1 MLLPKIAPRQG
12 ALPHPPSGPEVNGSA
27 LLLTPHGRRS
37 RAASSRGAATTVHA
51 GPGRPATDQPS
62 AGQRVNLGGALVNL
76 MDFERAVELI
86 MDRAQSGGAKPLG
99 VCSAN
104 LDHLRHFGSGSRWHG
119 TLDQP
124 SPVEWLTLLD
134 GAPLVAEAARV
145 TGRAWP
151 RLAGSDV
158 VEPLLDEAERL
169 GLRVGFLG
177 GSPQAQ
183 ELIRKRFAR
192 ERPGLTVAG
201 WWAPERPVLVD
212 VNASRLLAAEIAGAA
227 VDVLVVGLGKP
238 RQELWIAEYGQLAG
252 AKVLLAFGAVVD
264 FLAGRIRRAPVW
276 VSTHG
281 LEWAWRL
288 MLEPRRLARRYLVDG
303 PGAYLTLRMSS
314 SSAAQPEPVAPA
326 AGGLSPAVSST
337 PEDGPSRAPGQF
349 VPARAR
355 ADVAVLVVTYNNAE
369 DVAALVASLREETAA
384 QSIKVVVADNSP
396 DDRTM
401 AEVLKHPDITAVR
414 TGGNL
419 GYAGGINAAMRVAG
433 DADAYLILNPDL
445 RVEPGAVAALRRRM
459 ALSGAGMVVPVL
471 LDDDGSVYPSLRR
484 EPGILRALGDAALGS
499 RVKGR
504 PGWLSEMDFDP
515 ESYLHAHRVDWATGA
530 ALLISADTARDVGGW
545 DEQFFLYSE
554 ETDYCRRVRD
564 SGRSIWC
571 EPLARMWHERGG
583 SGTSPQLNALMS
595 VNRVRYAAKYCDPHW
610 VAAFRAVVLVSE
622 LVRLHK
628 PGHREAALAVV
639 DRRRWKALPHAS
651 FGERSPAQMS
661 PEQTSPAHGVAP
673 PSGAVIIPA
682 HNEAS
687 VIARTLQS
695 LEGVI
700 AWGTVEVIVA
710 CNGCTDGTETVA
722 SAFHGVRV
730 IQVEAASKAA
740 ALNAADQAAERWPR
754 LYLDADIEVSTEAVH
769 AVLTSLGD
777 GPLLAAR
784 PAFRYDTEG
793 ASALVRSYYRARARI
808 PSNAQGLWGA
818 GAYALGRAGHDRLGG
833 FPVLTGDDYYVDRLF
848 SGVEKAVLPTMPVV
862 VRTPRTRSALLAV
875 LRRSYR
881 GNAEQNQQEAG
892 ATTSRTVQEL
902 LASVKGLL
910 SAVDA
915 VVYVAFAVAGRRPP
929 LLGRSV
935 AAGWE
940 RDDSSR

>member
-1 MLLPKIAPRQG
+1 MLLPKIAPRQS
-12 ALPHPPSGPEVNGSA
+12 ALPHPSSGPEMNGSA

-37 RAASSRGAATTVHA
+37 KGWSN
-51 GPGRPATDQPS
+51 PDQPS
-62 AGQRVNLGGALVNL
+62 AGQSVNLGGALVNL
-76 MDFERAVELI
+76 MDFEQAVELI

-104 LDHLRHFGSGSRWHG
+104 LDHLRHFGSGSRWNG

-238 RQELWIAEYGQLAG
+238 RQELWIAEYAQLTG

-303 PGAYLTLRMSS
+303 PEAYMTLRRQ
-314 SSAAQPEPVAPA
+314 SAADPSDPLTVFGAAVPFNAVESVPEC
-326 AGGLSPAVSST
+326 
-337 PEDGPSRAPGQF
+337 GPSRAPGQF
-349 VPARAR
+349 VAGDVKAN
-355 ADVAVLVVTYNNAE
+355 VAVIVVTYDNAD
-369 DVAALVASLREETAA
+369 DVGPLVAGLRAETAG
-384 QSIKVVVADNSP
+384 QTIRVVVADNSP
-396 DDRTM
+396 DDKTM
-401 AEVLKHPDITAVR
+401 AELARFPDVLAIR

-445 RVEPGAVAALRRRM
+445 RVEPGAIAAMRRRM
-459 ALSGAGMVVPVL
+459 AVSGAGMVVPVL
-471 LDDDGSVYPSLRR
+471 LDDDGSVYPSLRW
-484 EPGILRALGDAALGS
+484 EPGVLRALGDAALGGHLQ
-499 RVKGR
+499 GR

-515 ESYLHAHRVDWATGA
+515 ESYVYAHRVDWATGA
-530 ALLISADTARDVGGW
+530 ALLISAAAVSEVGSW

-554 ETDYCRRVRD
+554 ETDFCRRVRAA
-564 SGRSIWC
+564 GLSIWF

-583 SGTSPQLNALMS
+583 SGTSPQLTALMS
-595 VNRVRYAAKYCDPHW
+595 VNRLRYAAKYHGRGT
-610 VAAFRAVVLVSE
+610 VAALTAVVMAAE

-628 PGHREAALAVV
+628 PGHRQAALAVV
-639 DRRRWKALPHAS
+639 DRRRWDALPHATR
-651 FGERSPAQMS
+651 GELSKVTGA
-661 PEQTSPAHGVAP
+661 VP

-682 HNEAS
+682 HNEEA
-687 VIARTLQS
+687 VIARTLES
-695 LEGVI
+695 LQGVM
-700 AWGTVEVIVA
+700 AWGSVEVIVA
-710 CNGCTDGTETVA
+710 CNGCTDGTEAIA
-722 SAFHGVRV
+722 SGFEDVRV
-730 IQVEAASKAA
+730 LRVDAASKTS
-740 ALNAADQAAERWPR
+740 ALNAADQAAVRWPR
-754 LYLDADIEVSTEAVH
+754 LYLDADIEVSADAVH
-769 AVLTSLGD
+769 AVLKALSD

-784 PAFRYDTEG
+784 PAFRYNTDG
-793 ASALVRSYYRARARI
+793 ASALVRSYYRARGRI
-808 PSNAQGLWGA
+808 PSTAQGLWGA
-818 GAYALGRAGHDRLGG
+818 GVYALSKAGHDRLGV
-833 FPVLTGDDYYVDRLF
+833 FPSLTGDDYYVDRLF
-848 SGVEKAVLPTMPVV
+848 SGEEKAVLPTEPVV
-862 VRTPRTRSALLAV
+862 VRTPRTWVALLAV

-881 GNAEQNQQEAG
+881 GNAQQDRMGAEA
-892 ATTSRTVQEL
+892 ATSRTVREL
-902 LASVKGLL
+902 LSSVRGPF

-915 VVYVAFAVAGRRPP
+915 AVYAAFAAGGRRRP
-929 LLGRSV
+929 LRGGEP
-935 AAGWE
+935 AFAWE

>member
-12 ALPHPPSGPEVNGSA
+12 ALPHPSSGLDVNSSA

-37 RAASSRGAATTVHA
+37 KGWSS
-51 GPGRPATDQPS
+51 PGRAS
-62 AGQRVNLGGALVNL
+62 AEQSVNLGGAPVNL

-124 SPVEWLTLLD
+124 TPVEWLTLLD

-145 TGRAWP
+145 TGHAWP

-158 VEPLLDEAERL
+158 VEPLLDEAERR

-192 ERPGLTVAG
+192 ERSGLTVAG
-201 WWAPERPVLVD
+201 WWAPERPVLAD
-212 VNASRLLAAEIAGAA
+212 VNASRLLAADIADAG

-238 RQELWIAEYGQLAG
+238 RQELWICEYGQLTG

-281 LEWAWRL
+281 LEWGWRL

-314 SSAAQPEPVAPA
+314 SSTVQPAPVAPA
-326 AGGLSPAVSST
+326 AGVLSPAVSST

-349 VPARAR
+349 VPAGAR

-369 DVAALVASLREETAA
+369 DVTALVASLREETAE
-384 QSIKVVVADNSP
+384 QSLKVVVADNSP
-396 DDRTM
+396 DERTM
-401 AEVLKHPDITAVR
+401 AELLRHPDIIPVR

-445 RVEPGAVAALRRRM
+445 RVETGAVAALRRRM

-484 EPGILRALGDAALGS
+484 EPSVLRALGDAALGS

-595 VNRVRYAAKYCDPHW
+595 VNRVRYAEKYCGP
-610 VAAFRAVVLVSE
+610 VRVTAFRAVVLVSE
-622 LVRLHK
+622 LARLHK
-628 PGHREAALAVV
+628 PGHREAAVAVV
-639 DRRRWKALPHAS
+639 DRRRWKGLPHAS
-651 FGERSPAQMS
+651 LGGRSPAQMS
-661 PEQTSPAHGVAP
+661 PAQGVAP

-710 CNGCTDGTETVA
+710 CNGCTDGTEAVA
-722 SAFHGVRV
+722 SGFHGVRV
-730 IQVEAASKAA
+730 LQVEAASKAA
-740 ALNAADQAAERWPR
+740 ALNAADQVVERWPR
-754 LYLDADIEVSTEAVH
+754 LYLDADIEVTTEAVH

-793 ASALVRSYYRARARI
+793 ASVLVRSYYRARARI

-833 FPVLTGDDYYVDRLF
+833 FPILTGDDYYVDRLF
-848 SGVEKAVLPTMPVV
+848 SGVEKAVLPTGPVV

-881 GNAEQNQQEAG
+881 GNAEQDGQEAG
-892 ATTSRTVQEL
+892 ATTSRTVREL
-902 LASVKGLL
+902 LASVRGPL

-915 VVYVAFAVAGRRPP
+915 VVYVAFAVVGRRRP

-935 AAGWE
+935 ATGWE

>member
-1 MLLPKIAPRQG
+1 MLLPKIAPRRG
-12 ALPHPPSGPEVNGSA
+12 AVPHPSSGLDVNSSA
-27 LLLTPHGRRS
+27 LLLTPQRRRS
-37 RAASSRGAATTVHA
+37 KGWSSPGLPGAGRTS
-51 GPGRPATDQPS
+51 PGLPGAEQLVT
-62 AGQRVNLGGALVNL
+62 LGGALVNL
-76 MDFERAVELI
+76 MDFERAVELV
-86 MDRAQSGGAKPLG
+86 MDRAQHGGAKPLG

-104 LDHLRHFGSGSRWHG
+104 LDHLRHFGSGSRWYG

-124 SPVEWLTLLD
+124 APVEWLTLLD
-134 GAPLVAEAARV
+134 GAPLVTEAARV
-145 TGRAWP
+145 TGQAWP

-158 VEPLLDEAERL
+158 VEPLLDEAERR

-201 WWAPERPVLVD
+201 WWAPERPVLAD
-212 VNASRLLAAEIAGAA
+212 VNASRLLAADIAAAA
-227 VDVLVVGLGKP
+227 VDLLVVGLGKP
-238 RQELWIAEYGQLAG
+238 RQELWIAEYGPLSG

-276 VSTHG
+276 VSAHG

-303 PGAYLTLRMSS
+303 PGAYLTLRTSS
-314 SSAAQPEPVAPA
+314 SGTAQPAPVTPA
-326 AGGLSPAVSST
+326 AGVLSPAVETT

-349 VPARAR
+349 VPAGAK

-369 DVAALVASLREETAA
+369 DVPALVAGLREETAA

-396 DDRTM
+396 NDQTM
-401 AEVLKHPDITAVR
+401 AEVLRHPDITAVR

-484 EPGILRALGDAALGS
+484 EPGVLRALGDAALGS

-504 PGWLSEMDFDP
+504 PGWFSEMDFDP
-515 ESYLHAHRVDWATGA
+515 ESYSHAHRVDWATGA
-530 ALLISADTARDVGGW
+530 ALLISSDTARDVGGG

-595 VNRVRYAAKYCDPHW
+595 VNRVRYAAKYCGRGK

-639 DRRRWKALPHAS
+639 DRRRWKTLPHAS
-651 FGERSPAQMS
+651 RGERSPAQMS
-661 PEQTSPAHGVAP
+661 SAQSSPAQGVAP

-700 AWGTVEVIVA
+700 AGGAVEVIVA
-710 CNGCTDGTETVA
+710 CNGCTDGTESVA
-722 SAFHGVRV
+722 SGFQGVRV
-730 IQVEAASKAA
+730 LQVAAASKAA
-740 ALNAADQAAERWPR
+740 ALNAADQVAERWPR

-769 AVLTSLGD
+769 AVLASLGE
-777 GPLLAAR
+777 GQLLAAR

-793 ASALVRSYYRARARI
+793 ASFLVRSYYRARARI

-848 SGVEKAVLPTMPVV
+848 SGVEKAVLPTVPVV
-862 VRTPRTRSALLAV
+862 VRTPRTRSALMAV
-875 LRRSYR
+875 LRRTYR
-881 GNAEQNQQEAG
+881 GNAEQDGQEA
-892 ATTSRTVQEL
+892 AAATSRTVREL
-902 LASVKGLL
+902 LASVRGPL

-915 VVYVAFAVAGRRPP
+915 AVYVAFAVAGRRRP
-929 LLGRSV
+929 LVGRSV

-940 RDDSSR
+940 RDDTSR